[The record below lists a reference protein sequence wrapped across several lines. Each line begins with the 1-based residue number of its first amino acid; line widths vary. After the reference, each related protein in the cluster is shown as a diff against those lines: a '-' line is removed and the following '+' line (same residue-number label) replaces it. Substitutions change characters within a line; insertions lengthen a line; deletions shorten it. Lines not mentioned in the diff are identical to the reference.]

1 MCIHDE
7 QELTKCYFNGNKNIK
22 RDWLINFS
30 GVAIEPNNKISS
42 QLGEI
47 RDVFEGEQLIG
58 RYHLARIMTNYYL
71 VIFIY
76 NYTYLYN
83 KITV

>member
-7 QELTKCYFNGNKNIK
+7 QELTKCYFNGNKKIK
-22 RDWLINFS
+22 RDWFKIFS

-47 RDVFEGEQLIG
+47 REVFEGEKWIG
-58 RYHLARIMTNYYL
+58 RYH
-71 VIFIY
+71 
-76 NYTYLYN
+76 
-83 KITV
+83 